1 MPWGEYTTL
10 KSAGIPA
17 HTHKRDLCKKRYIC
31 WCEYKGTVII
41 TSKTLLAGRW
51 KAFKV
56 PSTLQT
62 KIIHHSLHVFTS
74 HSGQTNSISGIIK
87 LHLAS
92 ELTKYDLLLVCWSV
106 LQSLYSSK
114 QAHRVLNQYHTI
126 LWVVSPRKHLR
137 LMRDLIWLFAMVR
150 ESTGRCPLNCAER
163 SLIRARRRAD
173 DSCELP

>member
-1 MPWGEYTTL
+1 MNTRHS

-17 HTHKRDLCKKRYIC
+17 YTHKRDLCKKRYIC
-31 WCEYKGTVII
+31 WCGYKGGHRTAVII
-41 TSKTLLAGRW
+41 TSKTLLTGRW

-62 KIIHHSLHVFTS
+62 KIIHHSLQVSTS

-87 LHLAS
+87 VHLAS
-92 ELTKYDLLLVCWSV
+92 ELTKHDLLLVWWSI
-106 LQSLYSSK
+106 LHSLYSSK
-114 QAHRVLNQYHTI
+114 QVHRVLIQCHI
-126 LWVVSPRKHLR
+126 WVVSPHKHWR
-137 LMRDLIWLFAMVR
+137 LMRDLIWLFATVR

-163 SLIRARRRAD
+163 SLICARRRAD